1 MNFKDR
7 TVNIDT
13 TFRCTLECPKCMRQN
28 LRRMNI
34 KIPGDDIPF
43 DDFLKLT
50 KYFKKGVNFCG
61 QLSDPI
67 FHPNFIDMLKYCYE
81 NNVWVKVS
89 TAASHKKSSWYKEAF
104 LAN

>member
-1 MNFKDR
+1 MIGENSGMNFKDR

-67 FHPNFIDMLKYCYE
+67 FHPNFIDMLK
-81 NNVWVKVS
+81 
-89 TAASHKKSSWYKEAF
+89 
-104 LAN
+104 